1 MRNRLTRVHLG
12 HRLRLESLEVRLQP
26 GDALLGVLFGTAA
39 LPGDTPATR
48 EAGEATPSVS
58 ILSKDDL
65 DVLELMS
72 PPSEIVPVRE
82 SPQLSRRSTEL
93 MDGVETL
100 LGPDTARHIS
110 INPIMPSSGGQ
121 HFVANA
127 SSNVGMSR
135 DAKPGVSVLP
145 GELSKPLSL
154 SPNAARKGA
163 PTHDVH
169 KSQSTARDYGKL
181 PLTFEANM
189 GQTDSRVDFI
199 ARTGGGTVFLTPTA
213 AVFSITKPASVDA
226 SARRDLAER
235 GGRTPH
241 GSPETNGVAL
251 HMQIVGGNPNATPV
265 GHDRQPG
272 IVNYF
277 VGNDSSQ
284 WHANIPTFGGVEYRD
299 VYPGID
305 LAYYGNNGQ
314 LEYDF
319 IVSPGTDPNGIT
331 LNFAGAD
338 GVDINPQGNLVV
350 HTAIGDVVQ
359 QKPLTYQQVGG
370 TRQEITS
377 RYHSEGAS
385 VRFELGSYDTS
396 RPLIIDPLVLGY
408 STYLGGPGGAEDGR
422 AIAADSAGNAYTT
435 GSTTS
440 TQFPV
445 TPGAFDATLNG
456 NADTF
461 VAKLNAAGSAL
472 AYATY
477 LGGSEAEVGEGIA
490 LDDDGN
496 AYISGTTYST
506 DFPTTPGAFDT
517 TFGGGCSPSSPCPDA
532 FVVKLNATGAALA
545 YSTYL
550 GANGSDV
557 GGGIDVDAEGNAY
570 VTGTASNVF
579 PTTPGAFDSGSC
591 AGDAFATKLNAAGSA
606 LIYSTCL
613 GGSSWENYESPG
625 DSATIY
631 RPAIVVDGSGNA
643 HITGS
648 TNSTDFPTT
657 LGAFDTTHNHGND
670 AFVTKLNADGSAL
683 IYSTYLGGGA
693 IFNGGADYGT
703 GIALDASG
711 NAFVTGITFSANF
724 PTTPGA
730 FDTTYNSGGKSDAY
744 VAKFDATGSA
754 LVYATYLG
762 GVGQDVGHSIAVD
775 ASGSAYVTGYTVAS
789 DFPTTALAFD
799 TSSNGGEDAFV
810 TKLDLAGTALS
821 YSTYLGGSSSG
832 LVGGDYG
839 NAIAIDSG
847 GSVYVTGQTFGSDF
861 PTTPG
866 ALKRR
871 NRFGQAD
878 AFVTKFAEA

>member
-1 MRNRLTRVHLG
+1 MRNRLTRVHVA
-12 HRLRLESLEVRLQP
+12 HRPRLESLEVRLQP

-39 LPGDTPATR
+39 LAGDTPATM

-135 DAKPGVSVLP
+135 DAKPSVSVLP
-145 GELSKPLSL
+145 GELSRPLSL
-154 SPNAARKGA
+154 SPNATRKGA
-163 PTHDVH
+163 PTRDVP
-169 KSQSTARDYGKL
+169 KSQPTARDYGKL
-181 PLTFEANM
+181 PLTFEANQ

-199 ARTGGGTVFLTPTA
+199 ARAGGATVFLTPTT
-213 AVFSITKPASVDA
+213 AVFSISSEPA
-226 SARRDLAER
+226 RDVNPPEI
-235 GGRTPH
+235 GRPQEANTPY
-241 GSPETNGVAL
+241 SLGVAL
-251 HMQIVGGNPNATPV
+251 HMQIVGGNPDATPV

-305 LAYYGNNGQ
+305 VAYYGNNGQ

-319 IVSPGTDPNGIT
+319 IVSPGVDPNAIT
-331 LNFAGAD
+331 LNFAGAN

-377 RYHSEGAS
+377 RYHSEGTS

-440 TQFPV
+440 THFPV
-445 TPGAFDATLNG
+445 TPGVFDATLNG

-490 LDDDGN
+490 LDEDGN

-517 TFGGGCSPSSPCPDA
+517 TFGSGCSPSSPCPDA
-532 FVVKLNATGAALA
+532 FVVKLNATGAALS

-550 GANGSDV
+550 GGANGSDV

-570 VTGTASNVF
+570 VTGTASNAF
-579 PTTPGAFDSGSC
+579 PTTPGAFDSGGC
-591 AGDAFATKLNAAGSA
+591 GGDAFATKLNADGSA
-606 LIYSTCL
+606 LVYSTCL
-613 GGSSWENYESPG
+613 GGSSLENYSL
-625 DSATIY
+625 DADAY
-631 RPAIVVDGSGNA
+631 VNRPAIAVDSSGNA

-703 GIALDASG
+703 GIALDSSG

-730 FDTTYNSGGKSDAY
+730 FDTTYNAGGKSDAY
-744 VAKFDATGSA
+744 VAKFNATGSA

-810 TKLDLAGTALS
+810 TKLDLAGTTLS

-878 AFVTKFAEA
+878 AFVTKFVEA